1 MVGVSR
7 LELLTSRSQSARA
20 TNCAK
25 PRTMNVL
32 YHIYA
37 RIKSMKSFFQSHK
50 RALCIFGPVLIG
62 LIYILLCIANLN
74 QSIWFDES
82 YGAYLVR
89 FKFSDIVHFTS
100 VDVHPPLY
108 YFLLKIWAHFLG
120 FNAFSMRLLS
130 TMLGAGAI
138 LFAFKWL
145 KYKYGTKIAFVGSLA
160 LATSP
165 FIVRYGQE
173 MRMYTLVLLIFFA
186 ATYFMQI
193 AIDTK
198 KKVFWVIYAILIA
211 TGMWTH
217 YFMAFAWCA
226 QLVYILSIYKLD
238 FFKKKLF
245 LVYVL
250 AVLLFAPWIPYLN
263 SQFHSVQQDFWIPEV
278 SVQSL
283 TSAWTEFTIYS
294 SGSMASNWTILLI
307 IVHMITYIF
316 IVSKSFKKQRYL
328 SILATIPILLL
339 ILISLPPFKSM
350 FVPRYVLYS
359 AACIVMMPAIGLTI
373 LIGSDKKLKKKS
385 SKKQKLAL
393 GQYAAMSIIL
403 IVTTVFGLFNL
414 YSNGNY
420 NFSTGEYPTAKQL
433 YENID
438 GLSAENDAI
447 VVSAKTPLLI
457 YDLSFYSS
465 DKHPVLFFND
475 EMEYQWGSLLPLKE
489 SYFGRID
496 DSKEFK
502 ENNPS
507 FWYVG
512 DGLDSLT
519 DTPEGMEIIE
529 EASLQLHEKGVRYT
543 LWKLR
548 SKDL

>member
-1 MVGVSR
+1 
-7 LELLTSRSQSARA
+7 
-20 TNCAK
+20 
-25 PRTMNVL
+25 
-32 YHIYA
+32 
-37 RIKSMKSFFQSHK
+37 MKSFFQSHK
-50 RALCIFGPVLIG
+50 RSLCIFGPVLIG

-89 FKFSDIVHFTS
+89 FKLSDIVHFTS
-100 VDVHPPLY
+100 IDVHPPLY
-108 YFLLKIWAHFLG
+108 YFLLKVWAHFLG

-145 KYKYGTKIAFVGSLA
+145 KYKYSTKIAFIGSLA

-173 MRMYTLVLLIFFA
+173 MRMYTLVLFIFFA
-186 ATYFMQI
+186 ATYFMQV
-193 AIDTK
+193 AIDSK
-198 KKVFWVIYAILIA
+198 KKIFWVIYAILIA

-217 YFMAFAWCA
+217 YFLAFAWCA

-238 FFKKKLF
+238 FFRKKLF
-245 LVYVL
+245 LVYAL
-250 AVLLFAPWIPYLN
+250 AVLLFVPWTPYLY
-263 SQFHSVQQDFWIPEV
+263 SQFHSVQQGFWIPDV
-278 SVQSL
+278 SIESL
-283 TSAWTEFTIYS
+283 ASAWTEFTIYS
-294 SGSMASNWTILLI
+294 TGSMASNWTTLLV
-307 IVHMITYIF
+307 IVHIITYVY

-328 SILATIPILLL
+328 GILATLPILLL
-339 ILISLPPFKSM
+339 VLVSLPPLKSM
-350 FVPRYVLYS
+350 FVPRYILYS
-359 AACIVMMPAIGLTI
+359 AACIVLMPTIGLVI
-373 LIGSDKKLKKKS
+373 SMDSDKKLKKKNP
-385 SKKQKLAL
+385 KKRRLAL
-393 GQYAAMSIIL
+393 SQYVAISIVL

-420 NFSTGEYPTAKQL
+420 IFSTGEYPTTKQL

-438 GLSAENDAI
+438 GLSAGDDAV

-457 YDLSFYSS
+457 YNLSFYST
-465 DKHPVLFFND
+465 DKHPVLFFDD
-475 EMEYQWGSLLPLKE
+475 EMEYQWGSLTPLKE

-496 DSKEFK
+496 DSKKFK
-502 ENNPS
+502 ENTPS

-512 DGLDSLT
+512 EDLDSTT
-519 DTPEGMEIIE
+519 DIPEGTEIIE
-529 EASLQLHEKGVRYT
+529 EASLQLHDKGVRYT
-543 LWKLR
+543 LWKLQ

>member
-238 FFKKKLF
+238 FDRPKKS
-245 LVYVL
+245 VL
-250 AVLLFAPWIPYLN
+250 KRSDL
-263 SQFHSVQQDFWIPEV
+263 
-278 SVQSL
+278 
-283 TSAWTEFTIYS
+283 
-294 SGSMASNWTILLI
+294 
-307 IVHMITYIF
+307 
-316 IVSKSFKKQRYL
+316 KKQALKIFDKTLLGINREKYL
-328 SILATIPILLL
+328 SMIFLLTYVVAGVDTSKISEEELDHTIQQI
-339 ILISLPPFKSM
+339 
-350 FVPRYVLYS
+350 
-359 AACIVMMPAIGLTI
+359 
-373 LIGSDKKLKKKS
+373 
-385 SKKQKLAL
+385 
-393 GQYAAMSIIL
+393 
-403 IVTTVFGLFNL
+403 
-414 YSNGNY
+414 
-420 NFSTGEYPTAKQL
+420 
-433 YENID
+433 
-438 GLSAENDAI
+438 
-447 VVSAKTPLLI
+447 
-457 YDLSFYSS
+457 
-465 DKHPVLFFND
+465 
-475 EMEYQWGSLLPLKE
+475 ME
-489 SYFGRID
+489 
-496 DSKEFK
+496 
-502 ENNPS
+502 
-507 FWYVG
+507 
-512 DGLDSLT
+512 
-519 DTPEGMEIIE
+519 
-529 EASLQLHEKGVRYT
+529 
-543 LWKLR
+543 
-548 SKDL
+548 